1 MPNLH
6 AWVLMRSLKSKG
18 VVEEVFNWRHHY
30 FYVKSEG
37 LKVLRDALG
46 IVEENVV
53 PITFKK
59 TKKDHLGKEEG
70 NTNISQTRKIG
81 EPAEPEEEAA
91 EEPEEPEEEEQEVM
105 TELKPPLKS
114 KNLNSDLLF

>member
-70 NTNISQTRKIG
+70 NTNIIQTRKIG

-105 TELKPPLKS
+105 TELNPLLKY
-114 KNLNSDLLF
+114 KKLNSDLLF

>member
-1 MPNLH
+1 
-6 AWVLMRSLKSKG
+6 MRSLKSKG

-46 IVEENVV
+46 IVEQNVV

-59 TKKDHLGKEEG
+59 TKKDHIGQEEG
-70 NTNISQTRKIG
+70 NFINIEEDRPRRGARRGGARGRGGERGGRRPETTRTD
-81 EPAEPEEEAA
+81 E
-91 EEPEEPEEEEQEVM
+91 
-105 TELKPPLKS
+105 
-114 KNLNSDLLF
+114 

>member
-1 MPNLH
+1 MNHKDTEVPNLH

-59 TKKDHLGKEEG
+59 TLHRIIRLGVIYG
-70 NTNISQTRKIG
+70 NWR
-81 EPAEPEEEAA
+81 
-91 EEPEEPEEEEQEVM
+91 VR
-105 TELKPPLKS
+105 
-114 KNLNSDLLF
+114 

>member
-1 MPNLH
+1 MNHKDTEVPNLH

-59 TKKDHLGKEEG
+59 TKKDHLGQEEG
-70 NTNISQTRKIG
+70 
-81 EPAEPEEEAA
+81 
-91 EEPEEPEEEEQEVM
+91 
-105 TELKPPLKS
+105 
-114 KNLNSDLLF
+114 LLYFYFR

>member
-1 MPNLH
+1 
-6 AWVLMRSLKSKG
+6 MRSLKSKG

-37 LKVLRDALG
+37 LKVLRDSLG

-70 NTNISQTRKIG
+70 RRAIG
-81 EPAEPEEEAA
+81 
-91 EEPEEPEEEEQEVM
+91 
-105 TELKPPLKS
+105 TEIRNFRVVLEI
-114 KNLNSDLLF
+114 LLFLLAFFNF

>member
-1 MPNLH
+1 MLGVNKIKSS
-6 AWVLMRSLKSKG
+6 RSKYIL
-18 VVEEVFNWRHHY
+18 VHLHHY

-37 LKVLRDALG
+37 LKNLRDALG

-70 NTNISQTRKIG
+70 FLFIISRG
-81 EPAEPEEEAA
+81 
-91 EEPEEPEEEEQEVM
+91 
-105 TELKPPLKS
+105 
-114 KNLNSDLLF
+114 

>member
-6 AWVLMRSLKSKG
+6 VWLMMRSLKSKG

-30 FYVKSEG
+30 FTVKSEG

-46 IVEENVV
+46 IVEQNVV

-59 TKKDHLGKEEG
+59 TKKDHMGKDEG
-70 NTNISQTRKIG
+70 TFIIPRRGQAQKRSRRKR
-81 EPAEPEEEAA
+81 PW
-91 EEPEEPEEEEQEVM
+91 
-105 TELKPPLKS
+105 S
-114 KNLNSDLLF
+114 H

>member
-1 MPNLH
+1 M
-6 AWVLMRSLKSKG
+6 MRSLKSKG
-18 VVEEVFNWRHHY
+18 VVEEIFNWRHHY

-37 LKVLRDALG
+37 LKNLRDALG

-70 NTNISQTRKIG
+70 NVFTFQMKKR
-81 EPAEPEEEAA
+81 EET
-91 EEPEEPEEEEQEVM
+91 EEKEEEEDLVPEDLEDLEVQEEE
-105 TELKPPLKS
+105 ELKKS
-114 KNLNSDLLF
+114 KKFKKLNKHKNDKLLAL

>member
-1 MPNLH
+1 
-6 AWVLMRSLKSKG
+6 MRSLKSKG
-18 VVEEVFNWRHHY
+18 VVEEIFNWRHHY

-37 LKVLRDALG
+37 LKNLRDALG

-70 NTNISQTRKIG
+70 NIVYNLKKMKTEET
-81 EPAEPEEEAA
+81 EVTEEEEELEVQEE
-91 EEPEEPEEEEQEVM
+91 EEPE
-105 TELKPPLKS
+105 TLKELKKLKKS
-114 KNLNSDLLF
+114 KKHKNDLAL

>member
-1 MPNLH
+1 
-6 AWVLMRSLKSKG
+6 MRSLKSKG

-37 LKVLRDALG
+37 LKVLRDELG

-59 TKKDHLGKEEG
+59 TKKDHLGKDEGYHILSKMKINKEKEAEEEE
-70 NTNISQTRKIG
+70 
-81 EPAEPEEEAA
+81 EPEEEPEEEAL
-91 EEPEEPEEEEQEVM
+91 EEVIEQ
-105 TELKPPLKS
+105 KKQQ
-114 KNLNSDLLF
+114 KNKKFKKNDFINK

>member
-1 MPNLH
+1 
-6 AWVLMRSLKSKG
+6 MRSLKSKG
-18 VVEEVFNWRHHY
+18 VVEEIFNWRHHY

-37 LKVLRDALG
+37 LKNLRDALG

-70 NTNISQTRKIG
+70 NILFNLQKMKTEETEVKEEEG
-81 EPAEPEEEAA
+81 VMEPEDL
-91 EEPEEPEEEEQEVM
+91 EEEELE
-105 TELKPPLKS
+105 TLKELKKLKKS
-114 KNLNSDLLF
+114 KKHKNDLAL

>member
-1 MPNLH
+1 M
-6 AWVLMRSLKSKG
+6 MRSLKSKG

-46 IVEENVV
+46 IVEQNVV

-59 TKKDHLGKEEG
+59 TKKDH
-70 NTNISQTRKIG
+70 IG
-81 EPAEPEEEAA
+81 Q
-91 EEPEEPEEEEQEVM
+91 EEQGNIVNIDEDRPRRGARRGGARGRGGRRPE
-105 TELKPPLKS
+105 TTRTDE
-114 KNLNSDLLF
+114 

>member
-1 MPNLH
+1 MIINHKDTEVPNLH

-59 TKKDHLGKEEG
+59 TKKDHLGQEEG
-70 NTNISQTRKIG
+70 
-81 EPAEPEEEAA
+81 
-91 EEPEEPEEEEQEVM
+91 
-105 TELKPPLKS
+105 LLYFYFC
-114 KNLNSDLLF
+114 DLLLIIVFYHLLINL

>member
-1 MPNLH
+1 
-6 AWVLMRSLKSKG
+6 MRSLKSKG

-37 LKVLRDALG
+37 LKVLRDELG

-59 TKKDHLGKEEG
+59 TKKDHLGKDEG
-70 NTNISQTRKIG
+70 THIIFQMKINK
-81 EPAEPEEEAA
+81 ENQEEE
-91 EEPEEPEEEEQEVM
+91 EEEEEEPEEEVQEELVI
-105 TELKPPLKS
+105 ELKKSLNNKKLK
-114 KNLNSDLLF
+114 KNDFLIN